1 MIFNKLK
8 DGLKAVVLATLYFAV
23 WIGVL
28 TALKVLVLEE
38 YRIGFR
44 AWSIALVGALVL
56 AKVVLLLAHVP
67 LGSLTR
73 GRPALVAVIVRLML
87 CGPGVLV
94 ALVLEKAFESRQ
106 EHGDFMSS
114 LIVVFLHGEI
124 HHVWAN
130 TICLTGALLG
140 YNILSAL
147 RRHLGEGALNQI
159 FHVTFAA

>member
-1 MIFNKLK
+1 VIFNKLK
-8 DGLKAVVLATLYFAV
+8 DELKAAVLATLYFAV

-28 TALKVLVLEE
+28 T
-38 YRIGFR
+38 
-44 AWSIALVGALVL
+44 
-56 AKVVLLLAHVP
+56 VP
-67 LGSLTR
+67 K
-73 GRPALVAVIVRLML
+73 
-87 CGPGVLV
+87 VLV

-106 EHGDFMSS
+106 KHGDFMSS
-114 LIVVFLHGEI
+114 LIVVFRHGEI